1 MLSCSVV
8 SDSFFNPMN
17 CSPPRSFV
25 HGDSLGKIWE
35 WVATPSSRG
44 SSQVKW
50 SRSVVSNSFWPHGL
64 YPTGFLRPWDFPGK
78 STEVGCH
85 FFLQGNFPTQGSNPG
100 LLHCR
105 QTLYRL
111 SHKGSPTRD
120 QIHIFHIAGGFFTIW
135 AAREAQEYWS
145 G

>member
-17 CSPPRSFV
+17 CSPPGSSV
-25 HGDSLGKIWE
+25 LGILQARVLE
-35 WVATPSSRG
+35 WVAMPSSRG

-50 SRSVVSNSFWPHGL
+50 SRSVVSNSLWPHGL
-64 YPTGFLRPWDFPGK
+64 YPTGLLRPWDFPGK

-85 FFLQGNFPTQGSNPG
+85 FLLQGNFPTQGSNPG
-100 LLHCR
+100 LLHYR

-120 QIHIFHIAGGFFTIW
+120 QIHISHIAGGFFTIW
-135 AAREAQEYWS
+135 TAREAQEYWS